1 MGFEFHMNRR
11 SLAFGLLAAVS
22 IQIGVSHANAQSARS
37 TDNQSAF
44 EVASIK
50 RTDLNAPISLVVSPG
65 GRFTATGIKLRRLLM
80 YSYNIGSDQIS
91 GAPNWANS
99 EKYDIFAK
107 APEGSIPDFVGRQL
121 ELVGQTG
128 RGLGWMA
135 NADNESARRLRGM
148 VQSLLAERF
157 QLKIHT
163 ETKEVGVYVLQS
175 AKNGPKIR
183 EAAAESSP
191 KVSFVM
197 GQLTFQSTPIS
208 FLVTLLTELTGRKVL
223 DETGLKGNYDFS
235 LQWMPDRVSQQ
246 PVAPP
251 RDGVSPQEFSGPS
264 LFSAVQEQLGLKL
277 TPTKGPVEVL
287 VIDHVER
294 PTEN

>member
-1 MGFEFHMNRR
+1 MGLEFHMSRR
-11 SLAFGLLAAVS
+11 TVALGLLAAVS
-22 IQIGVSHANAQSARS
+22 IEIAMLHADAQTARGA
-37 TDNQSAF
+37 DDQFAF

-50 RTDLNAPISLVVSPG
+50 RSDQNAPISLVVSPG
-65 GRFTATGIKLRRLLM
+65 GRFIATGIKLRRLLM

-91 GAPNWANS
+91 GAPAWADS
-99 EKYDIFAK
+99 EKYEIFAK
-107 APEGSIPDFVGRQL
+107 APEGSIPDSVGRQL

-148 VQSLLAERF
+148 VQSLLGERF
-157 QLKIHT
+157 QLKAHT
-163 ETKEVGVYVLQS
+163 ETREMGVYVLQP
-175 AKNGPKIR
+175 AKNGSRIR

-235 LQWMPDRVSQQ
+235 LRWMPDRVPQQ
-246 PVAPP
+246 PAAPP
-251 RDGVSPQEFSGPS
+251 RDGASPQEFSGPS
-264 LFSAVQEQLGLKL
+264 LFTAVQEQLGLKL

-287 VIDHVER
+287 VIDHIER